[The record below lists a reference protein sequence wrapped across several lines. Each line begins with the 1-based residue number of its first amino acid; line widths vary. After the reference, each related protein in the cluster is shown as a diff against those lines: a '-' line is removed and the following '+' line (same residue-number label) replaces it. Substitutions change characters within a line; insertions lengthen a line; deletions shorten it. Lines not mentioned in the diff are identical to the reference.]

1 MLWDDEDDELQF
13 SISEVDDELE
23 LQSCIYELEDDELEL
38 EEELAIIFQQTRIH
52 L

>member
-38 EEELAIIFQQTRIH
+38 KEELAIIFQQTRIH